1 MSNSYIMMSILKNKA
16 VLLLLSAIIIGAG
29 SIKVTKFDAEIP
41 AQSQNTIQ
49 LTWAVET
56 EQSVQHFR
64 IERKML
70 NDMNFMPVHTEP
82 ARNSGP
88 GTYTWRDSG
97 VFKAT
102 SGGEPVV
109 YELWAV
115 FNDNTPDQY
124 IDQAS
129 VNFTSTAIR
138 RTWGSIKAM
147 FQ

>member
-1 MSNSYIMMSILKNKA
+1 MSILKNKA
-16 VLLLLSAIIIGAG
+16 VLLLVSAIIIGAG
-29 SIKVTKFDAEIP
+29 SFNVTRFDAEIP

-49 LTWAVET
+49 LTWVVEY
-56 EQSVQHFR
+56 EQDVKHY
-64 IERKML
+64 IIKRKML
-70 NDMNFMPVHTEP
+70 NDIDFMAIHNEP
-82 ARNSGP
+82 ANSSGS

-109 YELWAV
+109 YELSAV
-115 FNDNTPDQY
+115 FVDNKEQH
-124 IDQAS
+124 IGQAS

>member
-1 MSNSYIMMSILKNKA
+1 MSVLNKKA
-16 VLLLLSAIIIGAG
+16 ILLLISVIIIGAG
-29 SIKVTKFDAEIP
+29 SIKITRFDADIP
-41 AQSQNTIQ
+41 AQSQNTIL
-49 LTWAVET
+49 LTWVVES
-56 EQSVQHFR
+56 EQDVKHFR

-70 NDMNFMPVHTEP
+70 NDISFMPVHNEP
-82 ARNSGP
+82 ANSSGS

-109 YELWAV
+109 YELYAV
-115 FNDNTPDQY
+115 FNDNSEQY

>member
-1 MSNSYIMMSILKNKA
+1 MSILNNKA
-16 VLLLLSAIIIGAG
+16 VLLLIAAIIIGAG
-29 SIKVTKFDAEIP
+29 SIKVTRFDANIP

-49 LTWAVET
+49 LTWVVES
-56 EQSVQHFR
+56 EQDVKHFR

-70 NDMNFMPVHTEP
+70 NDINFTPVHNEL
-82 ARNSGP
+82 ANKSGT
-88 GTYTWRDSG
+88 GTYTWLDSG

-109 YELWAV
+109 YELYAV
-115 FNDNTPDQY
+115 FTDNSEQY

>member
-1 MSNSYIMMSILKNKA
+1 MSILKNKA
-16 VLLLLSAIIIGAG
+16 VLLLVSAIIIGAG
-29 SIKVTKFDAEIP
+29 SIKVTKFEAEIP
-41 AQSQNTIQ
+41 AQSQNAIQ

-56 EQSVQHFR
+56 EQSVKHFR

-109 YELWAV
+109 YELYAV
-115 FNDNTPDQY
+115 FNDNSEQY